1 MNTDTKHTR
10 QANYRQRQKEKG
22 LTKLTVWVPP
32 SGRKQVQ
39 QLAAKLR
46 EDTSHV

>member
-1 MNTDTKHTR
+1 MNTDAKHSR

-22 LTKLTVWVPP
+22 LTKLTVWVPH
-32 SGRKQVQ
+32 SGRQQVQ

-46 EDTSHV
+46 EASHV